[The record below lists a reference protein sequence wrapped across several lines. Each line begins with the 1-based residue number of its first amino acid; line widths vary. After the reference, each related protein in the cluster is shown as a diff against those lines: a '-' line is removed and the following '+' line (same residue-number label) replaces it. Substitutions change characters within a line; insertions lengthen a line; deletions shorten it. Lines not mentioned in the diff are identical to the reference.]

1 MLHGK
6 YIGTCEA
13 HLHGEGAMLMRN
25 PDGSLLAQFDN
36 LALPHSLTHNWV
48 CFPARD
54 FEIDVPFVDV
64 FKNSDMYSPH
74 DKNCNCVTC
83 LPDPHSRFQ

>member
-6 YIGTCEA
+6 YTGSCED
-13 HLHGEGAMLMRN
+13 HLVGERALLMRN

-36 LALPHSLTHNWV
+36 LSLPLSLTHNWV

-54 FEIDVPFVDV
+54 FEIEIEHVNV
-64 FKNSDMYSPH
+64 FKNDSTYSPH
-74 DKNCNCVTC
+74 DENCNCITC
-83 LPDPHSRFQ
+83 IPDSHSRFQ